1 MPTVRDHHAL
11 KIFKCMIMGD
21 PGSGK
26 TGALPD
32 LINNM
37 DRFKIERV
45 AILDFDDGL
54 DILLPL
60 VKEEFYDRV
69 FYETL
74 VDELKATQDGVQVRT
89 ANAFTKAMGLLNN
102 WKSPGVDLGRALEW
116 GPETLLVLDSITGIG
131 DACMG
136 FVNVHLKM
144 DDDWK
149 ATGEAMKRQG
159 KLVQMTKSLGCHII
173 IMSHIRFM
181 GGGGTRAVVDKHG
194 QKSIE
199 EVNSRVDGDAYP
211 SCLGKVLPP
220 TVGRHFNTILEV
232 KLVGKNRRLRTVPE
246 ERMNLKVPL
255 LNLPDELPQ
264 ETGLTVVFDKF
275 LNR

>member
-1 MPTVRDHHAL
+1 
-11 KIFKCMIMGD
+11 MGD

-26 TGALPD
+26 TGSLPD

-37 DRFKIERV
+37 EKFGIERC

-60 VKEEFYDRV
+60 IREDVKDKV

-74 VDELKATQDGVQVRT
+74 LDELKATQEGVKVRT
-89 ANAFTKAMGLLNN
+89 ASAFTTAMGLLNN
-102 WKSPGVDLGRALEW
+102 WKSGEVNLGPALGW
-116 GPETLLVLDSITGIG
+116 GPETILVLDSITGMG

-136 FVNVHLKM
+136 FATEVLKM

-159 KLVQMTKSLGCHII
+159 KLVQMTKALKCHVI

-181 GGGGTRAVVDKHG
+181 GGGGTRTVVDKHG
-194 QKSIE
+194 KKSTE

-211 SCLGKVLPP
+211 SVLGKVLPP
-220 TVGRHFNTILEV
+220 TVGRHFNTILEM

-255 LNLPDELPQ
+255 LDLPDELPQ
-264 ETGLTVVFDKF
+264 ETGLTTVFDKF